1 MALST
6 LRIIVF
12 GEEWTG
18 KSSVGN
24 IILGKKTFDV
34 NAGTQWNSL
43 GTGEVHTKSVVV
55 VDSPGWDP
63 SCSEATPLR
72 VLADAC
78 HSLGQYGPNAEPH
91 ALLLTIPVSMDPEWN
106 QRIARRLERLFSPRI
121 WRQTILLFTRPSCLN
136 GRSIEYHLE
145 NAGRAFQALLE
156 RCGNRY
162 HTCTEDHKEVTLLL
176 EKIEKMVE
184 ENCGECLNT
193 KNVVLEMRE
202 QYDVR
207 MERLAMSCNQSKAQ
221 LEQLL
226 REQEELKLHCGP
238 HIGLRNNEDFT
249 NMEMSKEES
258 AFVEHEGGKVVEEQM
273 YQKEDIMCLPELSE
287 YVGDKVPQQPALSL
301 VSTEWNSATV
311 QKVKGSGF
319 LVTRPEPPKESMEKT
334 LFINVDMEIQNV
346 RFSIWFLTFVKR
358 HHGSKLQWEMIWTF
372 AWWQMV
378 VVNRYKE
385 ISGIQRNAILP
396 GAAEP
401 PWDYMVDGLKKETPL
416 ASVKSCDS
424 LPEIKKGNKKRKQKC
439 EERRPHKRQ
448 RSRSLQRDYHFVK
461 DLEDGGKKWKRE
473 GLKRSESC
481 ERMVTFG
488 KPDHSTGPERGRKS
502 KIQDPVPRSRSH
514 HQNCPPWIQPNS
526 SCQHA

>member
-34 NAGTQWNSL
+34 NTGTQWNSL
-43 GTGEVHTKSVVV
+43 GTGEVHNKSVVV

-63 SCSEATPLR
+63 FCSEATPLR

-78 HSLGQYGPNAEPH
+78 HSLGQCGPDAEPH

-106 QRIARRLERLFSPRI
+106 QRIAQRLERLFSPRI

-145 NAGRAFQALLE
+145 HTGRAFLGLLE

-162 HTCTEDHKEVTLLL
+162 HTLNTCTEDHKEVTLLL

-184 ENCGECLNT
+184 ENCGECLNN
-193 KNVVLEMRE
+193 KNVVLEMIE

-207 MERLAMSCNQSKAQ
+207 MEQLAMSCNQPNAQ
-221 LEQLL
+221 LEQILK
-226 REQEELKLHCGP
+226 EQEEMKLHIC
-238 HIGLRNNEDFT
+238 LRKKYDFI
-249 NMEMSKEES
+249 NMVSKEES
-258 AFVEHEGGKVVEEQM
+258 AFVEHEGGEVVEEQR
-273 YQKEDIMCLPELSE
+273 YHEEDIMCVPELSE

-301 VSTEWNSATV
+301 VSTEWNGTTEV

-319 LVTRPEPPKESMEKT
+319 GVTRPGSPKESMEIT
-334 LFINVDMEIQNV
+334 LFINVDMEVKNV
-346 RFSIWFLTFVKR
+346 RISVLLLTLVKR
-358 HHGSKLQWEMIWTF
+358 HHGSKLHWEIIWTF

-378 VVNRYKE
+378 VVNRFKE
-385 ISGIQRNAILP
+385 ISGIQRKAILP

-401 PWDYMVDGLKKETPL
+401 PWVYMVDGRKKEAPP

-424 LPEIKKGNKKRKQKC
+424 LPEIKKGNKNRKEKG
-439 EERRPHKRQ
+439 EERRPDKRQ
-448 RSRSLQRDYHFVK
+448 RSSSLQRDYNFVK

-473 GLKRSESC
+473 GLKRSGSC
-481 ERMVTFG
+481 ERMITFG

-502 KIQDPVPRSRSH
+502 KIQDPVPRSRSR